1 LPIPDKTNLWI
12 LDKNGVLTKIAFFYS
27 TGTVYICPN
36 FESKSCL
43 GTSKNTIFINMKEIH
58 EKTYTHLREKY
69 PDLRFTL
76 RKIDKGGRLRKGYW
90 FIGNENSLAFSFWQG
105 MDRQNMT
112 PNIIFIIHLNG
123 GTTFEFIDRDN
134 GKKRTFFEQIA
145 KPLKMLVKL
154 QIDEG
159 IAVRWSRLYSQP
171 DTDYIKSLDDF
182 INNEKVLIDTFISF
196 NGNLLP
202 PIDELSFKNSLDKIE
217 KYRQSVPIINPVKVT
232 QPIRIQRLSLINI
245 THFDNLEITLHPRVT
260 CFIGENGSGKTT
272 ILRAIVFGL
281 IGFSNTA
288 FVREDIEKLKYE
300 LNNFLKIEKAQND
313 QYDYAANG
321 EITLFYNQN
330 KKNSIKFHP
339 LSEGVDENGALR
351 RTNSVEIDDSESDF
365 DVLDDSGHFKNLV
378 IAFSQIKSDDN
389 GSSKSQNEK
398 DKTKS
403 SLRAIHSLLYNQ
415 RDLSFSNVQDWIAQS
430 FSSNYSENERKHSI
444 AVLKKAFELMSEI
457 TGQKI
462 ELGDMNPEKKVVP
475 LIKTPDAPNGIPL
488 DLVSQGY
495 ENLIGWVGYLVK
507 RLAEV
512 TPDGQDFTQT
522 PAICFID
529 EIDAYLHPKWQ
540 RNLLKVL
547 VDSFP
552 KVQFIVTTHSPQVV
566 MNLKK
571 ENVIR
576 IENGKANQNL
586 FVEGRD
592 ANALSTDIFGLPKRL
607 PAFEQLLDEIHEL
620 IDKDEKEK
628 AEAKINDLKQKWGE
642 ADVDLHRAQ
651 MYLSMI

>member
-1 LPIPDKTNLWI
+1 MAI
-12 LDKNGVLTKIAFFYS
+12 
-27 TGTVYICPN
+27 
-36 FESKSCL
+36 
-43 GTSKNTIFINMKEIH
+43 KEIH
-58 EKTYTHLREKY
+58 NTVFNHLREKY

-90 FIGNENSLAFSFWQG
+90 FIGNDDYLAFSFWQG
-105 MDRQNMT
+105 DDWQHKT
-112 PNIIFIIHLNG
+112 PNIIFLIYANHKTVFELMDYENG
-123 GTTFEFIDRDN
+123 Q
-134 GKKRTFFEQIA
+134 KRHFFEQIS
-145 KPLKMLVKL
+145 KPLKMTPIKPKM
-154 QIDEG
+154 EG
-159 IAVRWSRLYSQP
+159 AITLKWQRMYSV
-171 DTDYIKSLDDF
+171 TDYIKALDNF

-202 PIDELSFKNSLDKIE
+202 PIDELSFKNSLKKIE
-217 KYRQSVPIINPVKVT
+217 QYRQSVPMINPIKTT
-232 QPIRIQRLSLINI
+232 QPIRIQRLSLTNI
-245 THFDNLEITLHPRVT
+245 THFNHLEITLHPRVT
-260 CFIGENGSGKTT
+260 CFLGENGSGKTT

-281 IGFSNTA
+281 VGFSNTA
-288 FVREDIEKLKYE
+288 FVREDVEKLKYE

-313 QYDYAANG
+313 QYDYATNG
-321 EITLFYNQN
+321 EIALFYNQN
-330 KKNSIKFHP
+330 KKNIIKFHP

-351 RTNSVEIDDSESDF
+351 RTNSVEMDDSESDF

-415 RDLSFSNVQDWIAQS
+415 RDSSFSNVQDWIAQS
-430 FSSNYSENERKHSI
+430 FSSNYSENERKRSI

-475 LIKTPDAPNGIPL
+475 LIRTPDAPNGIPL

-529 EIDAYLHPKWQ
+529 EIDTYLHPKWQ

-552 KVQFIVTTHSPQVV
+552 KV
-566 MNLKK
+566 
-571 ENVIR
+571 
-576 IENGKANQNL
+576 
-586 FVEGRD
+586 
-592 ANALSTDIFGLPKRL
+592 
-607 PAFEQLLDEIHEL
+607 
-620 IDKDEKEK
+620 
-628 AEAKINDLKQKWGE
+628 
-642 ADVDLHRAQ
+642 
-651 MYLSMI
+651 

>member
-1 LPIPDKTNLWI
+1 
-12 LDKNGVLTKIAFFYS
+12 
-27 TGTVYICPN
+27 
-36 FESKSCL
+36 
-43 GTSKNTIFINMKEIH
+43 MKEIH

-90 FIGNENSLAFSFWQG
+90 FIGNDDYLAFSFWQG
-105 MDRQNMT
+105 DDWQHKT
-112 PNIIFIIHLNG
+112 PNIIFLIYANHKTVFELMDYENG
-123 GTTFEFIDRDN
+123 Q
-134 GKKRTFFEQIA
+134 KRHFFEQIS
-145 KPLKMLVKL
+145 KPLKMNPIKSKA
-154 QIDEG
+154 EG
-159 IAVRWSRLYSQP
+159 AITLKWQRLYSQP
-171 DTDYIKSLDDF
+171 NTDYIKALDNF

-196 NGNLLP
+196 NGNLFFP
-202 PIDELSFKNSLDKIE
+202 PIDEAIFKNSLDKIE
-217 KYRQSVPIINPVKVT
+217 KYRQSVPIINPIKTT
-232 QPIRIQRLSLINI
+232 QPIRIQRLSLTNI
-245 THFDNLEITLHPRVT
+245 THFNHLEITLHPRVT

-281 IGFSNTA
+281 VGFSNTA
-288 FVREDIEKLKYE
+288 FVREDVEKLKYE

-339 LSEGVDENGALR
+339 LPEGVDENGALR
-351 RTNSVEIDDSESDF
+351 TANAVEIDDSESDF
-365 DVLDDSGHFKNLV
+365 DALDDNGHFKNLV

-415 RDLSFSNVQDWIAQS
+415 RDSSFSNVQDWIAQS

-507 RLAEV
+507 RLSEV
-512 TPDGQDFTQT
+512 TLDGQDFTQT
-522 PAICFID
+522 AAICFID
-529 EIDAYLHPKWQ
+529 EIDTYLHPKWQ

-552 KVQFIVTTHSPQVV
+552 NVQFIVTTHSPQVV

-576 IENGKANQNL
+576 IENGKAIQNL

-592 ANALSTDIFGLPKRL
+592 ANSLSTDIFGLSKRL

-620 IDKDEKEK
+620 IDKNEKER

-642 ADVDLHRAQ
+642 ADVDLYRAQ
-651 MYLSMI
+651 TYLDMI